1 LSDIPNHHIVFLK
14 KDKDKEVKILSND
27 EGIKH
32 TFAANIHEILYNSFF
47 MQNGFIG
54 AFATD
59 KINRVFKYLNDEL
72 TKKLEKNGDY
82 QPKLE
87 DLEKNKL
94 IIRNIDEPL
103 IRVKLEEKLAELEEY
118 DPNAREIAR
127 LEYQQKLIE
136 ERLNNLKKPRNNDT
150 NTRES

>member
-1 LSDIPNHHIVFLK
+1 
-14 KDKDKEVKILSND
+14 
-27 EGIKH
+27 
-32 TFAANIHEILYNSFF
+32 

-103 IRVKLEEKLAELEEY
+103 IRVKLEEKLAELKKMTQT
-118 DPNAREIAR
+118 
-127 LEYQQKLIE
+127 LEKL
-136 ERLNNLKKPRNNDT
+136 LASNT
-150 NTRES
+150 NKN